1 MYEKSS
7 TPSELFLL
15 AYGRDTLKFMDI
27 EKLNKSQIVL
37 LTLLVSFVTSIAT
50 GIVTVALMEDA
61 PPAITQ
67 TVNRIVERT
76 IETVASE
83 GQMAAV
89 AESLPPETIIIR
101 ESDLLPQAVAAIE
114 PSIVRLFAGQQ
125 FVGIGIVLDASGI
138 IVADANV
145 PAGQLTALRSDGVS
159 VPVVSLERRDGD
171 STAYFQATAA
181 GASADASQVTW
192 TPVRKAGSTP
202 GLGSTVVAIGGTNGT
217 RIAVGVI
224 TATSDSSAEDG
235 DGFIATDIAPASYV
249 AGSPLITTN
258 GELVGIAVGGA
269 ENSGFLAAGN
279 IALYNQSTSAQ

>member
-1 MYEKSS
+1 
-7 TPSELFLL
+7 
-15 AYGRDTLKFMDI
+15 MDI
-27 EKLNKSQIVL
+27 EKLTKSQIVL

-76 IETVASE
+76 IETVAAE

-114 PSIVRLFAGQQ
+114 PSMVRLFAGQR
-125 FVGIGIVLDASGI
+125 FVGIGIVLDATGV
-138 IVADANV
+138 IVADADT
-145 PAGQLTALRSDGVS
+145 PAGQLSALRSDGVS

-171 STAYFQATAA
+171 ATAYYQATAA
-181 GASADASQVTW
+181 GASPEAAQATW
-192 TPVRKAGSTP
+192 TPIRKAEGTP
-202 GLGSTVVAIGGTNGT
+202 SLGSTVVAIGGADGT

-224 TATSDSSAEDG
+224 TAASGASGNDG
-235 DGFIATDIAPASYV
+235 GSRVATDIASDAYV
-249 AGSPLITTN
+249 AGSPLVSLS
-258 GELVGIAVGGA
+258 GELVGIAVGTA
-269 ENSGFLAAGN
+269 ENRGFLAAGN
-279 IALYNQSTSAQ
+279 IALYNQVAPTE

>member
-1 MYEKSS
+1 
-7 TPSELFLL
+7 
-15 AYGRDTLKFMDI
+15 MDI

-76 IETVASE
+76 IETVSSE

-89 AESLPPETIIIR
+89 AEVLPAETIIIR

-114 PSIVRLFAGQQ
+114 SSVVRLFSGEQ
-125 FVGIGIVLDASGI
+125 FVGIGIVVDATGI
-138 IVADANV
+138 IVADSDI
-145 PAGQLTALRSDGVS
+145 PAGQLSALRSDGVS
-159 VPVVSLERRDGD
+159 LPVVSLERRDGD
-171 STAYFQATAA
+171 SVAYFQASAA
-181 GASADASQVTW
+181 GATADASQVTW
-192 TPVRKAGSTP
+192 TPARRVGTVP
-202 GLGSTVVAIGGTNGT
+202 GLGSTVVAIGGSSRT

-224 TATSDSSAEDG
+224 TATSGTTG
-235 DGFIATDIAPASYV
+235 DDAGSFVATDIAPASYV

-258 GELVGIAVGGA
+258 GELVGMAVGGA
-269 ENSGFLAAGN
+269 NGGFLAANN

>member
-1 MYEKSS
+1 
-7 TPSELFLL
+7 
-15 AYGRDTLKFMDI
+15 MDI

-76 IETVASE
+76 IETVSSE

-89 AESLPPETIIIR
+89 AEMLPPETIIIR

-114 PSIVRLFAGQQ
+114 GSIVRLYAGQE
-125 FVGIGIVLDASGI
+125 FVGIGIVVDATGI
-138 IVADANV
+138 IVADADV
-145 PAGQLTALRSDGVS
+145 PAGQLSALRSDGVS
-159 VPVVSLERRDGD
+159 VPVVSLERRDSD
-171 STAYFQATAA
+171 SVAYFQASAA
-181 GASADASQVTW
+181 GASADASQVNW
-192 TPVRKAGSTP
+192 TPARRAGGVP
-202 GLGSTVVAIGGTNGT
+202 GLGSTVIAIGGTSST

-224 TATSDSSAEDG
+224 TATSGSGGDDG
-235 DGFIATDIAPASYV
+235 AGLVATDITPDSYV

-258 GELVGIAVGGA
+258 GELVGMATGGA
-269 ENSGFLAAGN
+269 QGGFLAANN